1 MYIVIAIL
9 ANLLVLVGTKWVQ
22 QTGDQYCADI
32 AAANGVSLSDFLAW
46 NNIKVSIATGEIS
59 FRIASSLTHLVGR
72 LFQLDWR

>member
-22 QTGDQYCADI
+22 QTGNQYCADI

-46 NNIKVSIATGEIS
+46 NNIKVSIATDEIS
-59 FRIASSLTHLVGR
+59 FFESPHLNTPNRPTVPT
-72 LFQLDWR
+72 